1 MAIDIDKYRNQ
12 QKQTAADAVNNLKEA
27 YAFISILTN
36 MPYVEC
42 EEVDYNDQVHLFEQK
57 EAAEKMQKELEEQGI
72 RVRILELK
80 TVEVQ
85 VPTNPQEPNG
95 EQKKMYLN
103 QVRQHLGTL
112 PFLGVNAICFH
123 SAEGQEA
130 CIEVKEVLP
139 EGFEKKVRENPLYQP
154 NLQLTGIYLMQE
166 ARKKKELV
174 DQKHLREMDEEFSS
188 NLVKSKLFLA
198 VLPPEGKERDPKLE
212 LKECRLPYLKHQS
225 GDIFF
230 PVFTDVWEFQ
240 KYAKD
245 KKTLRSIQIPFKE
258 LEKFWVK
265 DAKAYMINPHGFAL
279 PLPKEMIPKLL
290 KRFGVE

>member
-139 EGFEKKVRENPLYQP
+139 EDFEKKVRENPLYQP

-258 LEKFWVK
+258 LE
-265 DAKAYMINPHGFAL
+265 
-279 PLPKEMIPKLL
+279 
-290 KRFGVE
+290 

>member
-1 MAIDIDKYRNQ
+1 M
-12 QKQTAADAVNNLKEA
+12 
-27 YAFISILTN
+27 
-36 MPYVEC
+36 
-42 EEVDYNDQVHLFEQK
+42 
-57 EAAEKMQKELEEQGI
+57 
-72 RVRILELK
+72 
-80 TVEVQ
+80 
-85 VPTNPQEPNG
+85 
-95 EQKKMYLN
+95 KKMYLN

-112 PFLGVNAICFH
+112 PFIGVNAICFH

-130 CIEVKEVLP
+130 CIEIKEVLP
-139 EGFEKKVRENPLYQP
+139 EDFEKKVSENPLYQP

-245 KKTLRSIQIPFKE
+245 KKNLRSIQIPFKE

-265 DAKAYMINPHGFAL
+265 DAKAYMINPHGFSL
-279 PLPKEMIPKLL
+279 PIPRETLPKLL
-290 KRFGVE
+290 KRYSS